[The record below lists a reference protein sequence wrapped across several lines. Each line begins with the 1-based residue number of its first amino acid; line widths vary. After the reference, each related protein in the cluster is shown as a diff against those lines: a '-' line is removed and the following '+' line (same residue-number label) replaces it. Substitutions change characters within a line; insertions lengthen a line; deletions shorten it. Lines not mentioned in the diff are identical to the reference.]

1 MSNNNDQYYIDKV
14 LKGED
19 NAFSILIDRYKNLVF
34 TLCYRIVKDK
44 ESAEESAQDTFLKVY
59 KSLAKFKGEAKFSS
73 WIYRI
78 AYNTSLDKLKSIKR
92 HSDSVSSINI
102 DEYEFADMDSTMDI
116 LENNEFKSQI
126 KSSIKK
132 LDKEEAFILT
142 LYYYEDMSMQEIADI
157 TGHKANS
164 IKVKIHR
171 SRQKLMIIL
180 RKQLPKEI
188 IDVYENR

>member
-34 TLCYRIVKDK
+34 TLCYRIIKDK
-44 ESAEESAQDTFLKVY
+44 EYAEEAAQDTFLKIY

-92 HSDSVSSINI
+92 HSDSLSSINI

-116 LENNEFKSQI
+116 LENNEFNSQI

>member
-34 TLCYRIVKDK
+34 TLCYRIIKDK
-44 ESAEESAQDTFLKVY
+44 EYAEEAAQDTFLKVY

-92 HSDSVSSINI
+92 HSDSLSSINI

-116 LENNEFKSQI
+116 LENNEFNSQI

>member
-34 TLCYRIVKDK
+34 TLCYRIIKDK
-44 ESAEESAQDTFLKVY
+44 EYAEEAAQDTFLKVY

-78 AYNTSLDKLKSIKR
+78 AYNTSLDKLESIKR
-92 HSDSVSSINI
+92 HSDSLSSINI

-116 LENNEFKSQI
+116 LENNEFNSQI

>member
-34 TLCYRIVKDK
+34 TLCYRIIKDK
-44 ESAEESAQDTFLKVY
+44 EYAEEAAQDTFLKVY

>member
-34 TLCYRIVKDK
+34 TLCYRIIKDK
-44 ESAEESAQDTFLKVY
+44 EYAEEAAQDTFLKVY

-132 LDKEEAFILT
+132 LHKEEAFILT

>member
-1 MSNNNDQYYIDKV
+1 MSNNDQYYINKV

-19 NAFSILIDRYKNLVF
+19 NAFTILINRYKNLVF

-44 ESAEESAQDTFLKVY
+44 EYAEEAAQDTFLKAY
-59 KSLAKFKGEAKFSS
+59 KSLTKFKGESKFSS

-78 AYNTSLDKLKSIKR
+78 AYNTSLDKLKNIKR
-92 HSDSVSSINI
+92 HNDSISNINI
-102 DEYEFADMDSTMDI
+102 DEHEFADMDSTIDI

-132 LDKEEAFILT
+132 LHKEEAFILT